1 MAADRKGENT
11 FKIVGDKLVSQLVRE
26 RLESR
31 HAEKSGCRKK
41 GEQAHQ
47 RVCLSLSLYTT
58 EESASTR
65 NAIVADRLYNG
76 QSLTRN
82 GRTNTQI
89 SD

>member
-1 MAADRKGENT
+1 MQKRVAAERK
-11 FKIVGDKLVSQLVRE
+11 
-26 RLESR
+26 ESK
-31 HAEKSGCRKK
+31 HISESA
-41 GEQAHQ
+41 
-47 RVCLSLSLYTT
+47 SLSLYTT